1 MLSDHGA
8 PLLADNLAPDAPPE
22 RLDAV
27 ETEVGFAVPAQLRE
41 LWSIHDGQKDEQNG
55 FVGALD
61 WFGTQLAVAEREDV
75 IYFLGFLR
83 EDRSDW
89 GEAGVTEAEAMSDAW
104 LPFAGRGHDRLVVSC
119 VSGRVFTCEKDVPPL
134 WYVDDSI
141 VAWLEAYAAR
151 VESGAYAVKKGFGDY
166 YLSRTDGM
174 HRAAGKLP
182 SA

>member
-1 MLSDHGA
+1 MPRYSGWRSLRSRGCEYLSLRFAPVTLPAASVGHAYDARLKAYANVNWHGLMYA
-8 PLLADNLAPDAPPE
+8 
-22 RLDAV
+22 
-27 ETEVGFAVPAQLRE
+27 FA
-41 LWSIHDGQKDEQNG
+41 SG

-61 WFGTQLAVAEREDV
+61 WFGTQFAVAEREDV
-75 IYFLGFLR
+75 IYFLGSLH

-104 LPFAGRGHDRLVVSC
+104 LPFAGRGYDRLVVSC
-119 VSGRVFTCEKDVPPL
+119 VSGRVFTCAKDVPPL
-134 WYVDDSI
+134 RYVDDSI

-174 HRAAGKLP
+174 H
-182 SA
+182 